1 MRSGDQQQRH
11 LGTAETRSPVAFF
24 YGLLI
29 VGSKNPIFVGDT
41 TDLDRRLCIVHF
53 DNPLP
58 TVLRNSR
65 IETGMDAE
73 ISEPIAVALNLSDS
87 TASERIQGVGKNQI
101 AEFKLEEWDLKLQ
114 TNSVAAHLDDCLI
127 VDSTA
132 STPTGKLYEHY
143 KNWCDSN
150 LKAVSHIKCPKML
163 SELCND
169 YLELAGVKWKR
180 SGGRSWFEGL
190 RFRDQGETS
199 PTHSDSLSALIPQN
213 LPTDT
218 GCNTGLNGVS
228 TKFRSLIRRE
238 LQPFTGFRVS
248 KLFRKFRIFSSID

>member
-1 MRSGDQQQRH
+1 M
-11 LGTAETRSPVAFF
+11 LF

-41 TDLDRRLCIVHF
+41 TDLDRRLCLVHF

-169 YLELAGVKWKR
+169 YLELAGLTLLDLKVR
-180 SGGRSWFEGL
+180 GFFLQRDSNEFTL
-190 RFRDQGETS
+190 RKHLDRM
-199 PTHSDSLSALIPQN
+199 PY
-213 LPTDT
+213 
-218 GCNTGLNGVS
+218 GCN
-228 TKFRSLIRRE
+228 
-238 LQPFTGFRVS
+238 
-248 KLFRKFRIFSSID
+248 SSNKNYLRGCNISICCVATT